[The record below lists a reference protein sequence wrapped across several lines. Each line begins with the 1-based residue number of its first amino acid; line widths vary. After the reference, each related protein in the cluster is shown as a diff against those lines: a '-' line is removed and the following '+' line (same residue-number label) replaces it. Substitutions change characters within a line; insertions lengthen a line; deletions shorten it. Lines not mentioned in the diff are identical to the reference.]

1 MHRIHQLGPLRGGGT
16 VVPFNKIC
24 EMHLKNKKLLNKNHL
39 SNACWSDSIL
49 SLKIL
54 FKEVFNKIF
63 GMFFFFRNSASILF
77 IFRFSQ
83 FWEMENIQFFHIF
96 IENNHKNGIYS
107 MVSNLNH
114 GNEPNSSQDFDIDYH
129 TCNKKD

>member
-1 MHRIHQLGPLRGGGT
+1 MPVDQIVYYHWK
-16 VVPFNKIC
+16 FY
-24 EMHLKNKKLLNKNHL
+24 LKK
-39 SNACWSDSIL
+39 S
-49 SLKIL
+49 
-54 FKEVFNKIF
+54 FTKIF
-63 GMFFFFRNSASILF
+63 GKVFFFRNAASILF

-96 IENNHKNGIYS
+96 IENKYKNGIYS
-107 MVSNLNH
+107 VVSNLNH